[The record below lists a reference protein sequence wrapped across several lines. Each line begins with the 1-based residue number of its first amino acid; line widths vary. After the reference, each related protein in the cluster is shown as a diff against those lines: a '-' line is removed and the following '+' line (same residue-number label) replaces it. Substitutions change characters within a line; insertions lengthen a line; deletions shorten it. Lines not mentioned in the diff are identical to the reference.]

1 MSDDLSSIEKTNLKM
16 QLVHRSLYILKRK
29 FEIHKEQINQIY
41 YDFKQKEIKNPLL
54 SFSINNFPE
63 ILNNIMSICHFLI
76 LPCKQYSEL
85 ITADLMTDYNYQRT
99 QNLIQ
104 LLTQYS
110 KDNIQKYNL
119 IFYKK
124 KIKEIKLQKELL
136 EKNPDLK
143 DEIIEKEIKLYDK
156 RGKLIKNKEE
166 IDSNNVEL
174 DLEEEP
180 NIIEEN
186 DIDILYSDKFLYSQT
201 IPLIIADFVQN
212 NLNTGIV
219 SIDDELNNEI
229 RNLFDNTIIE
239 SISKLEQ
246 IDPLEEKKRD
256 IKNILFE
263 EMNLEHQLRN
273 YENILIEKKRNK
285 ENTKIVLEM
294 IHKLK
299 YQKASLHQKLNYL
312 KKEAAMY
319 DLSFNENEFNLF
331 ETNNN
336 NKFNIKINKNSS
348 KKKLLTKEEKR
359 YNSLKEIFYFYT
371 KQHKIDGK
379 GATFDSY
386 ITNKENMDLAEF
398 SKFSD
403 DFKLMT
409 KKGIL
414 SEIFKNNSKNRKN
427 ISFKEFL
434 ICLEQIAQA
443 MNEYKIEYAQ
453 NEKNKYMKQL
463 TEIDDNE
470 KYNKLS
476 VINEEQS
483 DLYTNTIGVKDD
495 NQSINSQ
502 IPNEIPVEKENE
514 NEEKKEEKKNEN
526 NNDENN
532 DNNNNENKENNNNE
546 NNDNNTSD
554 NNNNNNNSKNKVV
567 KKPKSKFKKKNDNM
581 SLYSKSE
588 LVEKINILD
597 QDIEDLHNKTNE
609 KMTQELYEYIEI
621 DKPNEF
627 RKKMIGFIVPFNI
640 HYKPRFEKYPNFI
653 KKKDFEEISEIQK
666 IIRKNKLEMDKEE
679 KLNQQIQRKNEYENK
694 IKKFKE
700 DNKNLQKKMKDQ
712 MKGGKKYMQI
722 LKSQQDY
729 KKEQENKITWEEL
742 INYDYDHFI
751 LNDQENKSTTNSVKR
766 DIHNNT
772 INNIF
777 NQDTIDEEDIG
788 IFPNKNK
795 VNTNNKNL
803 SIINSVNSSL
813 NYTNSNKN
821 LNTNKNLNANF
832 SGSNIYKSSYLKNNY
847 NNNVFNSREL
857 FTSNENM
864 NINNNKK
871 INYEESQNQVYNKK
885 INKKKN
891 NKRYES
897 NIFKNAGNNI
907 ITNQNMM
914 KEGFKRNQNYRKDF
928 EKSFEKME
936 KMKIQDEVNLI
947 QKIERNNKSAR
958 KKI

>member
-1 MSDDLSSIEKTNLKM
+1 
-16 QLVHRSLYILKRK
+16 
-29 FEIHKEQINQIY
+29 
-41 YDFKQKEIKNPLL
+41 
-54 SFSINNFPE
+54 
-63 ILNNIMSICHFLI
+63 
-76 LPCKQYSEL
+76 
-85 ITADLMTDYNYQRT
+85 
-99 QNLIQ
+99 
-104 LLTQYS
+104 
-110 KDNIQKYNL
+110 
-119 IFYKK
+119 
-124 KIKEIKLQKELL
+124 
-136 EKNPDLK
+136 
-143 DEIIEKEIKLYDK
+143 
-156 RGKLIKNKEE
+156 
-166 IDSNNVEL
+166 
-174 DLEEEP
+174 
-180 NIIEEN
+180 
-186 DIDILYSDKFLYSQT
+186 
-201 IPLIIADFVQN
+201 
-212 NLNTGIV
+212 
-219 SIDDELNNEI
+219 
-229 RNLFDNTIIE
+229 
-239 SISKLEQ
+239 
-246 IDPLEEKKRD
+246 
-256 IKNILFE
+256 
-263 EMNLEHQLRN
+263 
-273 YENILIEKKRNK
+273 
-285 ENTKIVLEM
+285 
-294 IHKLK
+294 
-299 YQKASLHQKLNYL
+299 
-312 KKEAAMY
+312 
-319 DLSFNENEFNLF
+319 
-331 ETNNN
+331 
-336 NKFNIKINKNSS
+336 
-348 KKKLLTKEEKR
+348 
-359 YNSLKEIFYFYT
+359 
-371 KQHKIDGK
+371 
-379 GATFDSY
+379 
-386 ITNKENMDLAEF
+386 
-398 SKFSD
+398 
-403 DFKLMT
+403 
-409 KKGIL
+409 
-414 SEIFKNNSKNRKN
+414 
-427 ISFKEFL
+427 
-434 ICLEQIAQA
+434 
-443 MNEYKIEYAQ
+443 
-453 NEKNKYMKQL
+453 
-463 TEIDDNE
+463 
-470 KYNKLS
+470 
-476 VINEEQS
+476 
-483 DLYTNTIGVKDD
+483 
-495 NQSINSQ
+495 
-502 IPNEIPVEKENE
+502 
-514 NEEKKEEKKNEN
+514 
-526 NNDENN
+526 
-532 DNNNNENKENNNNE
+532 
-546 NNDNNTSD
+546 
-554 NNNNNNNSKNKVV
+554 
-567 KKPKSKFKKKNDNM
+567 
-581 SLYSKSE
+581 
-588 LVEKINILD
+588 
-597 QDIEDLHNKTNE
+597 
-609 KMTQELYEYIEI
+609 MTQELYEYIEI

-803 SIINSVNSSL
+803 STINSVNNSL

-821 LNTNKNLNANF
+821 LNTNF

-847 NNNVFNSREL
+847 NNNIFNSREL

-897 NIFKNAGNNI
+897 NIFKTAGNNI